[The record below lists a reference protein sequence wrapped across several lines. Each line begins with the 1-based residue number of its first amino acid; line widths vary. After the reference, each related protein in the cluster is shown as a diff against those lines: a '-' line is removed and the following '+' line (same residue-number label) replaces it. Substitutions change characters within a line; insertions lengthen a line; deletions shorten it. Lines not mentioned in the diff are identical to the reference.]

1 MALPV
6 FVAFTIVSCAP
17 ARLMQSVADSAEA
30 PFDPSRDYFPHKVTI
45 RYASQFRVTY
55 HKHYKVVE
63 FDPTVPTR
71 EKIRYVL
78 VQRGTPVPRGFAGA
92 YVVQVPVRRY
102 AMLHQTYLG
111 VLEPLGLKEGLAAIA
126 NHRSVTIPWIREA
139 YERKQIREAGV
150 GTHAN
155 IEMTIGLNLD
165 VVFLFYSAYPE
176 YNLHPKL
183 QELGQASAM
192 LADQFEPSPL
202 GRAEWIKFLS
212 LFFNRER
219 EAEAL
224 FNPVAGRYEGLSRK
238 ANAIANRPT
247 VMIGAPGSDSWM
259 VSGNRNYFAQLL
271 RDAGADSFW
280 PGEEYHSL
288 LQANYEMVFDRS
300 LESAVWFTASG
311 MYYPS
316 IEVLLARDPRLA
328 WFRPVERRQVF
339 AFDRNADRQRRM
351 PYSDQSLDKPDVL
364 LADVLTVL
372 HPELVAGHQRG
383 FLRQVTEA
391 QP

>member
-1 MALPV
+1 V
-6 FVAFTIVSCAP
+6 FVAFAIVSCAP

-30 PFDPSRDYFPHKVTI
+30 PFDSSRDYFPHKVII
-45 RYASQFRVTY
+45 RHASQFRVTY
-55 HKHYKVVE
+55 HNHYKIVE

-71 EKIRYVL
+71 ERIRYVL

-92 YVVQVPVRRY
+92 YVIQVPVRRY

-111 VLEPLGLKEGLAAIA
+111 ILEPLGLKEGLAAIA
-126 NHRSVTIPWIREA
+126 NHRSVTVPWIREA

-165 VVFLFYSAYPE
+165 VLFLFYSAYPE

-202 GRAEWIKFLS
+202 GRAEWIKFIA

-224 FNPVAGRYEGLSRK
+224 FHPISERYEELSRR
-238 ANAIANRPT
+238 ANATDHRPK
-247 VMIGAPGSDSWM
+247 VMIGAPGADSWM

-280 PGEEYHSL
+280 PGEECHSL

-364 LADVLTVL
+364 LADVLAVL
-372 HPELVAGHQRG
+372 HPELVSGHQPG
-383 FLRQVTEA
+383 FLRQVMEA